1 MGYCIWKNKQV
12 DISTTFCFSEAI
24 LWLTLVTILIYDEA
38 TGVPNSKDAT
48 LTILVSEADRTAYH
62 EETIAQSHYTLQ
74 SEVEEVYKKNQERDK
89 RELDLSKKP
98 KELVAVDKIK
108 ELFPGTCRACGG
120 AISLKQ
126 TISGAVL
133 TLHGT
138 VTVGSLASSDVLN
151 CKK

>member
-1 MGYCIWKNKQV
+1 MKNKQV
-12 DISTTFCFSEAI
+12 DISTTFCFSETI
-24 LWLTLVTILIYDEA
+24 SWLCDFSDYPDHDEA
-38 TGVPNSKDAT
+38 TAVPNSKDAT